1 MIIVVT
7 LQHFSSLLLNK
18 QIVVVLVSGVIKAFN
33 IALIALF
40 KILFRPTTFLVGNFH
55 IASFIFFIVTVWLI
69 FRGIG

>member
-33 IALIALF
+33 AVLIALF
-40 KILFRPTTFLVGNFH
+40 RILFRPTAFSIKSFC
-55 IASFIFFIVTVWLI
+55 IASFISFIVIVWLI